1 MELVTLALDDERRA
15 MVARLCG
22 MDTDDPALRLMVLKA
37 IDYIEAQLVAG
48 PTWIEE
54 TPEAEPVVK
63 GALDPIAVIRN
74 GVQETISGEE
84 LAQMVNRASD
94 NAPMWVPDEFVDYRE
109 TDSPWSS
116 WLEGEENRA
125 YRSPYADDA
134 AWPKSVTCKM
144 WAERVAAWKNV
155 GDADQ
160 VFAAMV
166 GGECELSEDEQRV
179 LVLLENLADA
189 LSEET
194 DGSARTVASALANKV
209 HALGV
214 RVKAEDDQT
223 PQEALRDTF
232 AWFLGAEV
240 GGWEYELP
248 TADGL
253 RRSVEEWVGRACNA
267 KGV

>member
-1 MELVTLALDDERRA
+1 
-15 MVARLCG
+15 MV
-22 MDTDDPALRLMVLKA
+22 
-37 IDYIEAQLVAG
+37 
-48 PTWIEE
+48 
-54 TPEAEPVVK
+54 
-63 GALDPIAVIRN
+63 
-74 GVQETISGEE
+74 S
-84 LAQMVNRASD
+84 RASD
-94 NAPMWVPDEFVDYRE
+94 NVPMWVPDEFVDHSE
-109 TDSPWSS
+109 TDSPWPS

-134 AWPKSVTCKM
+134 AWPKSVTRST
-144 WAERVAAWKNV
+144 WASLAAAWKNA

-214 RVKAEDDQT
+214 QVKTEDDQT

-232 AWFLGAEV
+232 AWSLGAEM

-267 KGV
+267 KGVWPSQAAAIQALVLYGASPTEARTAAQAAFSAR

>member
-1 MELVTLALDDERRA
+1 MHWRMNLVLF
-15 MVARLCG
+15 V
-22 MDTDDPALRLMVLKA
+22 
-37 IDYIEAQLVAG
+37 
-48 PTWIEE
+48 
-54 TPEAEPVVK
+54 
-63 GALDPIAVIRN
+63 
-74 GVQETISGEE
+74 
-84 LAQMVNRASD
+84 
-94 NAPMWVPDEFVDYRE
+94 PMWVPDEFVDNSE
-109 TDSPWSS
+109 MDSPWPS

-134 AWPKSVTCKM
+134 AWPKSVTRKM
-144 WAERVAAWKNV
+144 WAELVAAWKNV

-179 LVLLENLADA
+179 LVLLENLAGA

-214 RVKAEDDQT
+214 RAKVEDDQT
-223 PQEALRDTF
+223 PKEALRDTF
-232 AWFLGAEV
+232 AWFLGAGA

-267 KGV
+267 RGCGRRRLPRSGRWSCTVPAPRRRGLLPRRLSALARARREFGETRTLVFCTHTVE

>member
-1 MELVTLALDDERRA
+1 M
-15 MVARLCG
+15 
-22 MDTDDPALRLMVLKA
+22 
-37 IDYIEAQLVAG
+37 
-48 PTWIEE
+48 
-54 TPEAEPVVK
+54 
-63 GALDPIAVIRN
+63 IRN
-74 GVQETISGEE
+74 GVQGTISGEE
-84 LAQMVNRASD
+84 LAQMVSRASD
-94 NAPMWVPDEFVDYRE
+94 NVPMWVPGEFVDHSE
-109 TDSPWSS
+109 TDSPWPS

-134 AWPKSVTCKM
+134 AWPKSVTRKM
-144 WAERVAAWKNV
+144 WAELVTAWKNV

-189 LSEET
+189 LREET

-214 RVKAEDDQT
+214 RVKVEDDQT

-253 RRSVEEWVGRACNA
+253 RRSVENWVSRACNA

>member
-1 MELVTLALDDERRA
+1 MHWRMNLVLF
-15 MVARLCG
+15 V
-22 MDTDDPALRLMVLKA
+22 
-37 IDYIEAQLVAG
+37 
-48 PTWIEE
+48 
-54 TPEAEPVVK
+54 
-63 GALDPIAVIRN
+63 
-74 GVQETISGEE
+74 
-84 LAQMVNRASD
+84 
-94 NAPMWVPDEFVDYRE
+94 PMWVPDEFVDNSE
-109 TDSPWSS
+109 MDSPWPS

-134 AWPKSVTCKM
+134 AWPKSVTRKM
-144 WAERVAAWKNV
+144 WAELVAAWKNV

-253 RRSVEEWVGRACNA
+253 RRSVEGWVGRACNA
-267 KGV
+267 KGVWPSQAAAIQALVLYGASPTEARAAAQAAFSAR